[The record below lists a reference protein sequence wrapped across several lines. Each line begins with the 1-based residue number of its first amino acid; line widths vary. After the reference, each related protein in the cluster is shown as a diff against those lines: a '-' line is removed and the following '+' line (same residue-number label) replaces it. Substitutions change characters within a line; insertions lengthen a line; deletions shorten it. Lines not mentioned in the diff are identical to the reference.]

1 GSSGTGETPQAFTPR
16 RLTAR
21 PTESEHL
28 EGKSTTT
35 HYLVNSNKVCES
47 SLHKM
52 AENSKEKGAGIMKKI
67 AFIGAGS
74 MAEAIISGLVTQQ
87 VIEPENIFVTN
98 KSNDDRFVYLKD
110 QYGVTATRSLQLLV
124 KDADLV
130 VLAVKPKDILET
142 MQSIKEYIR
151 EEMLFISVVAGVH
164 TTSLEGIANKRFSIV
179 RAMPNTSA
187 AVGKSATALA
197 ANCHTKDSQ
206 LQTAITLFET
216 VGTVAV
222 VEETQLDAVTGL
234 SGSGPA
240 YIYYLVEALEKSA
253 EKIGLDSETA
263 KQLILQTLMGAA
275 DMLQKSPKTPA
286 VLRKEVTSPGGTTE
300 AGLKALQAHQV
311 EDAFIACVQEAT
323 EQSKRM
329 GNQISKEL
337 AKYVVSQ

>member
-1 GSSGTGETPQAFTPR
+1 
-16 RLTAR
+16 
-21 PTESEHL
+21 
-28 EGKSTTT
+28 
-35 HYLVNSNKVCES
+35 
-47 SLHKM
+47 
-52 AENSKEKGAGIMKKI
+52 MKKI

-87 VIEPENIFVTN
+87 VIDSANIFVTN
-98 KSNDDRFVYLKD
+98 KSNDERFDYLKKE
-110 QYGVTATRSLQLLV
+110 YGVTATRSLQQLLQ
-124 KDADLV
+124 DADLV

-142 MQSIKEYIR
+142 MQSIKEYIH

-164 TTSLEGIANKRFSIV
+164 TTSLEGIAAKQVSIV

-187 AVGKSATALA
+187 AVGRSATALA
-197 ANCHTKDSQ
+197 ANSHTDEVQ

-216 VGTVAV
+216 VGSVSI

-253 EKIGLDSETA
+253 ESIGLDSETA
-263 KQLILQTLMGAA
+263 KQLILQTLIGAA
-275 DMLQKSPKTPA
+275 EMLQKSPKTPA

-311 EDAFIACVQEAT
+311 QEAFIACVEEAT

-337 AKYVVSQ
+337 AKYVVPQ

>member
-1 GSSGTGETPQAFTPR
+1 
-16 RLTAR
+16 
-21 PTESEHL
+21 
-28 EGKSTTT
+28 
-35 HYLVNSNKVCES
+35 
-47 SLHKM
+47 
-52 AENSKEKGAGIMKKI
+52 MKKI

-87 VIEPENIFVTN
+87 VIDSANIFVTN
-98 KSNDDRFVYLKD
+98 KSSDERFDYLKRE
-110 QYGVTATRSLQLLV
+110 YGVTATRSLQQLLQ
-124 KDADLV
+124 DADLV

-142 MQSIKEYIR
+142 MQSIKEYIH

-164 TTSLEGIANKRFSIV
+164 TTSLEGIADKQVSIV

-187 AVGKSATALA
+187 AVGRSATALA
-197 ANCHTKDSQ
+197 ANSHTDEVQ

-216 VGTVAV
+216 VGSVSI

-253 EKIGLDSETA
+253 ESIGLDSETA
-263 KQLILQTLMGAA
+263 KQLILQTLIGAA
-275 DMLQKSPKTPA
+275 EMLQKSPKTPA

-311 EDAFIACVQEAT
+311 QEAFIACVEEAT
-323 EQSKRM
+323 EQSKWM

-337 AKYVVSQ
+337 AKYVVPQ

>member
-1 GSSGTGETPQAFTPR
+1 
-16 RLTAR
+16 
-21 PTESEHL
+21 
-28 EGKSTTT
+28 
-35 HYLVNSNKVCES
+35 
-47 SLHKM
+47 
-52 AENSKEKGAGIMKKI
+52 MKKI

-87 VIEPENIFVTN
+87 VIDSANIFVTN
-98 KSNDDRFVYLKD
+98 KSNDERFDYLKK
-110 QYGVTATRSLQLLV
+110 QYGVTATRSLQQLLQ
-124 KDADLV
+124 DANLV

-142 MQSIKEYIR
+142 MQSIKEYIH

-164 TTSLEGIANKRFSIV
+164 TTSLEGIADKQVSIV

-197 ANCHTKDSQ
+197 ANRHTDEVQ

-216 VGTVAV
+216 VGSVSI
-222 VEETQLDAVTGL
+222 VEEKQLDAVTGL

-253 EKIGLDSETA
+253 ESIGLDSETA
-263 KQLILQTLMGAA
+263 KQLILQTLIGAA
-275 DMLQKSPKTPA
+275 EMLQKSPKTPS

-311 EDAFIACVQEAT
+311 QEAFIACVEEAT

-329 GNQISKEL
+329 GKQISKEL
-337 AKYVVSQ
+337 AKYVVPQ

>member
-1 GSSGTGETPQAFTPR
+1 
-16 RLTAR
+16 
-21 PTESEHL
+21 
-28 EGKSTTT
+28 
-35 HYLVNSNKVCES
+35 
-47 SLHKM
+47 
-52 AENSKEKGAGIMKKI
+52 MKKI

-87 VIEPENIFVTN
+87 VIDSENIFVTN
-98 KSNDDRFVYLKD
+98 KSNDERFDYLKK
-110 QYGVTATRSLQLLV
+110 QYGVTATRSLQQLLQ
-124 KDADLV
+124 DANLV

-142 MQSIKEYIR
+142 MQSIKEYIH

-164 TTSLEGIANKRFSIV
+164 TTSLEGIADKQVSIV

-187 AVGKSATALA
+187 AVGRSATALA
-197 ANCHTKDSQ
+197 ANSHTDEVQ

-216 VGTVAV
+216 VGSVSI

-253 EKIGLDSETA
+253 ESIGLDSETA
-263 KQLILQTLMGAA
+263 KQLILQTLIGAA
-275 DMLQKSPKTPA
+275 EMLQKSPKTPA

-311 EDAFIACVQEAT
+311 QEAFIACVEEAT

-337 AKYVVSQ
+337 SKYVVPQ

>member
-1 GSSGTGETPQAFTPR
+1 
-16 RLTAR
+16 
-21 PTESEHL
+21 
-28 EGKSTTT
+28 
-35 HYLVNSNKVCES
+35 
-47 SLHKM
+47 
-52 AENSKEKGAGIMKKI
+52 MKKI

-87 VIEPENIFVTN
+87 VIDSENIFVTN
-98 KSNDDRFVYLKD
+98 KSNDERFDYLTK
-110 QYGVTATRSLQLLV
+110 QYGVTVTRSLQQLLQ
-124 KDADLV
+124 DANLV

-142 MQSIKEYIR
+142 MQSIKEYIH

-164 TTSLEGIANKRFSIV
+164 TTSLEGIADKQVSIV

-187 AVGKSATALA
+187 TVGRSATALA
-197 ANCHTKDSQ
+197 ANSHTDEVQ

-216 VGTVAV
+216 VGSVSI

-253 EKIGLDSETA
+253 ESIGLDSETA
-263 KQLILQTLMGAA
+263 KQLILQTLIGAA
-275 DMLQKSPKTPA
+275 EMLQKSPKTPA

-311 EDAFIACVQEAT
+311 QEAFIACVEEAT

-337 AKYVVSQ
+337 AKYVVPQ